1 MADTHD
7 PTVPQPDPA
16 AGAAEVPPPAFTP
29 PPAMEPPAAEPLP
42 TEPLVMAAAPMA
54 EPPATEPSLTPTL
67 QQPVVQPSFEPAPAI
82 TPTTPMTPQQAAPK
96 PKGRALPWILAA
108 VLGVAAIAFAVL
120 WVGKSGDADD
130 LTKERDTLTERLD
143 STASEL
149 DTTKDSLDTASADLA
164 DANAQIGDLTGQVG
178 DLTSQVEDL
187 QTQLDVV
194 PDLTVE
200 VELTDAQATQLGQSL
215 GAKANPALTDTEA
228 ACFART
234 IFDELGLEAI
244 VQLQFTAAPTAGQ
257 LFDLGRAIG
266 RGLAQCNI
274 EPSRLG
280 FNL

>member
-1 MADTHD
+1 MTARADII
-7 PTVPQPDPA
+7 A
-16 AGAAEVPPPAFTP
+16 
-29 PPAMEPPAAEPLP
+29 
-42 TEPLVMAAAPMA
+42 
-54 EPPATEPSLTPTL
+54 
-67 QQPVVQPSFEPAPAI
+67 
-82 TPTTPMTPQQAAPK
+82 QA
-96 PKGRALPWILAA
+96 RALEAEGLSDYEVSRRMGRSSSWWSVTRARAGLERLPRPPSDRTARVTAL
-108 VLGVAAIAFAVL
+108 V
-120 WVGKSGDADD
+120 
-130 LTKERDTLTERLD
+130 TPEERDTLTERLD